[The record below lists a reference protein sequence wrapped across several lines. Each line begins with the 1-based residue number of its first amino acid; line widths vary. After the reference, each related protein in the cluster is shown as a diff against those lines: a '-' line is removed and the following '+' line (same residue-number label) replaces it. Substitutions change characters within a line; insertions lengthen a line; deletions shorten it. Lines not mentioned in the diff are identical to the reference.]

1 MHQLSK
7 KEQEL
12 LIKLNVEEMTST
24 QVRLL
29 KNITSLLT
37 SVVSADEEAEYFDS
51 SSELFKKVAE
61 LVRHSQFA
69 EANRKINYGEQA
81 VEYSIENLNETLD
94 GQSLRNIDN

>member
-1 MHQLSK
+1 MQHLSK

-12 LIKLNVEEMTST
+12 LIRLNIEEMTPA

-29 KNITSLLT
+29 KNITALLT

-61 LVRHSQFA
+61 LVKHSHFA
-69 EANRKINYGEQA
+69 ETNRKINYGEQA
-81 VEYSIENLNETLD
+81 VEYSIDNLNETLD
-94 GQSLRNIDN
+94 SNSLRNIDN

>member
-1 MHQLSK
+1 MHHLSK

-12 LIKLNVEEMTST
+12 VIKLNVEEMTPT

-37 SVVSADEEAEYFDS
+37 NVVSADEEAEFFDT

-61 LVRHSQFA
+61 LVKHSHFA
-69 EANRKINYGEQA
+69 ETNRNINYGEQA
-81 VEYSIENLNETLD
+81 VEFSIDNLNETLD
-94 GQSLRNIDN
+94 GNSLHNIDN

>member
-12 LIKLNVEEMTST
+12 LIKLNVEEMTPT

-37 SVVSADEEAEYFDS
+37 SVVCADEEAEYFDS

-61 LVRHSQFA
+61 LVKHSQFA
-69 EANRKINYGEQA
+69 ESNRKMNYGEQA
-81 VEYSIENLNETLD
+81 VEFSIDNLNESLD

>member
-7 KEQEL
+7 KEQEIV
-12 LIKLNVEEMTST
+12 IKLNVEDMSPT

-29 KNITSLLT
+29 KNITSLLAN
-37 SVVSADEEAEYFDS
+37 VVSADEESEFFDT

-61 LVRHSQFA
+61 LVKHSQFA

-94 GQSLRNIDN
+94 SRNLHNIDN

>member
-12 LIKLNVEEMTST
+12 LIKLNVEEMSST

-29 KNITSLLT
+29 KNITALLT
-37 SVVSADEEAEYFDS
+37 SVVSADEEAEFFDS

-61 LVRHSQFA
+61 LVKHSQFA
-69 EANRKINYGEQA
+69 ETNRKMNYGEQA
-81 VEYSIENLNETLD
+81 VEFSIGNLNETLD
-94 GQSLRNIDN
+94 SQNLHNIDN